1 MKKKIVL
8 LAAAAALLTFTACGN
23 SGNSAQTDA
32 AQSDTAQTEASASDT
47 AETDASS
54 QSDGGVRKIKYAF
67 TNTLKPVS
75 YVEADGSYAGYDV
88 EVIKKIDELL
98 PQYEIE
104 FVGTTSEDAWMGT
117 ESGKYQ
123 LCTTNS
129 FKTPEREKK
138 YLFAD
143 LNQGGNPEGLV
154 LRKENADVKDLK
166 DVADQGLSMVPLRP
180 SDAIYSVINTWN
192 EENPDHQ
199 VKLEEIDQLENADAI
214 RYVAQGRYDVFPF
227 AGTMWKS
234 MVEADDGELHDL
246 NDKLTFNVFTAF
258 KTYAL
263 INKDET
269 EFLEAYQTALHQ
281 LKDDGTLKELS
292 EKYLGE
298 DVFKYF
304 DE

>member
-1 MKKKIVL
+1 MKKKIIL
-8 LAAAAALLTFTACGN
+8 LAAAAVLTFTACGN
-23 SGNSAQTDA
+23 SGSSQA
-32 AQSDTAQTEASASDT
+32 DTAQTT
-47 AETDASS
+47 AEAADASGDES
-54 QSDGGVRKIKYAF
+54 QSDGEVRKIKYAF

-143 LNQGGNPEGLV
+143 INQGGNPEGLV
-154 LRKENADVKDLK
+154 LRKENADVKDLN

-227 AGTMWKS
+227 AGTLWKS
-234 MVEADDGELHDL
+234 MVEDEDGELHDL
-246 NDKLTFNVFTAF
+246 NDELVFNVFTAF

-281 LKDDGTLKELS
+281 LKDDGTLSELS

-298 DVFKYF
+298 DVFNYF

>member
-1 MKKKIVL
+1 MKKRVIVL
-8 LAAAAALLTFTACGN
+8 AVAAAAFALTACG
-23 SGNSAQTDA
+23 SGNDTKQA
-32 AQSDTAQTEASASDT
+32 ANVQESTEDTADSGE
-47 AETDASS
+47 
-54 QSDGGVRKIKYAF
+54 VRKIKYAF

-88 EVIKKIDELL
+88 EVIKKIDEML

-104 FVGTTSEDAWMGT
+104 FIGTTSEDAWMGT

-129 FKTPEREKK
+129 FKTPEREQK

-154 LRKENADVKDLK
+154 VRKENADVKDLQ

-214 RYVAQGRYDVFPF
+214 RYVAEGRYDVFPF
-227 AGTMWKS
+227 AGTLWKS
-234 MVEADDGELHDL
+234 MVEDEDGELHDL
-246 NDKLTFNVFTAF
+246 ADELQLNTFTAF

-269 EFLEAYQTALHQ
+269 EFLEAYQTALHE
-281 LKDDGTLKELS
+281 LKDNGTLKELS

-298 DVFKYF
+298 DVFQYF
-304 DE
+304 EE